1 MINLF
6 QIIKKKLI
14 ILINS
19 LLLNAHPLIMI
30 FKFLTQLFWT
40 RRWSFL
46 PLLLKTMISLKLSE
60 IFSKVHGFD
69 DISIRMVELCDDS
82 LLQLLSIIFQKCLN
96 SGVFPD
102 SWKKSNIVSIYKK
115 NNKQLINN
123 YRPVSLLPIC
133 SKIFE

>member
-19 LLLNAHPLIMI
+19 LLLNTHPLIMI

-46 PLLLKTMISLKLSE
+46 LLLLKTMISLKLSE
-60 IFSKVHGFD
+60 IFSEAHGFD
-69 DISIRMVELCDDS
+69 DISVRMVELCDDS
-82 LLQLLSIIFQKCLN
+82 LLQLLSIIFQKCLY